1 MTNLKA
7 TGFPV
12 ACDMCCRSLLL
23 LLLLGV
29 ARWAT
34 PKGQCG
40 VRWATPKGQTTCFQ
54 VADDDNSSAKST
66 KWSDLERRGER
77 VEVRQLAQV
86 RPVFHHQFQVARM
99 VTPCVAPHEQTVE

>member
-34 PKGQCG
+34 PKGQ
-40 VRWATPKGQTTCFQ
+40 TTCFQ

-66 KWSDLERRGER
+66 KWSDLEMRGER